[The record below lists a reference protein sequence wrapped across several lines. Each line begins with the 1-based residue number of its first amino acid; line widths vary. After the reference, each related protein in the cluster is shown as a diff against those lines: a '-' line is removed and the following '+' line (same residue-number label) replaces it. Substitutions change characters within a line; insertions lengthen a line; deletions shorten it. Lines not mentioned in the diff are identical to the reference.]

1 MTRNSCGRSS
11 FARSCFA
18 RSSFSRQGILAVALM
33 AIALVPQ
40 LRAQSPVGGAIAANM
55 AANTEKLKKYTFKQK
70 VEVYL
75 KGELKKTSVSQVHY
89 DSSGQRV
96 AVPLESSPAAA
107 AAQPRRGP
115 IGRRIA
121 EEKKDEM
128 KDYIERLMG
137 LMGQYLPP
145 TEDRIQATVSRAQ
158 FSQPS
163 PGEAQVKLPDY
174 LKDNDSMTITL
185 EAAEKRITQLE
196 VKSSLDSDPV
206 SIVVIFSSLPDGTN
220 YPATT
225 TVKSEAKQIE
235 LRISTYDY
243 QPQPK

>member
-1 MTRNSCGRSS
+1 MTRNSFSPSFLTRSG
-11 FARSCFA
+11 
-18 RSSFSRQGILAVALM
+18 SSRLGTVAAALI
-33 AIALVPQ
+33 AITLVPQ

-55 AANTEKLKKYTFKQK
+55 SANTEKLKNFTFKQK

-96 AVPLESSPAAA
+96 AVPLESAPAEAS
-107 AAQPRRGP
+107 QSHHGP
-115 IGRRIA
+115 VARKVA

-128 KDYIERLMG
+128 KDYVDRLMG
-137 LMGQYLPP
+137 LTSQYLPP
-145 TEDRIQATVSRAQ
+145 TADRIQATVSRAQ
-158 FSQPS
+158 FSQPV

-174 LKDNDSMTITL
+174 LKDGDSMTMTL
-185 EAAEKRITQLE
+185 EAAEKRITQVE

-206 SIVVIFSSLPDGTN
+206 SIVVNFSALPDGTN

-225 TVKSEAKQIE
+225 TVKSEAKQVE